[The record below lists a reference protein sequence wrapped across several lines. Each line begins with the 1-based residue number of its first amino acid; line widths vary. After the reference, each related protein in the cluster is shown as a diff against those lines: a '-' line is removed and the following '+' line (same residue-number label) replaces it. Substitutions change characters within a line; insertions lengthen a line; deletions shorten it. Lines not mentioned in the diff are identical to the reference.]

1 MKERMKLNLPPKLMV
16 FVKNL
21 NPCVTKLRVLVLC
34 FPSLTDN
41 SIYLACPLSL
51 LTWEVM
57 GAKNKNRQIERKN
70 LQTYSCTDCIDNY
83 EEGKAVNVFCH

>member
-1 MKERMKLNLPPKLMV
+1 MKERMKLNLPPKWMV

-51 LTWEVM
+51 VTWEVM
-57 GAKNKNRQIERKN
+57 GAKKTKIGKSRGKICVHTLVLIALTTMRKGR
-70 LQTYSCTDCIDNY
+70 L
-83 EEGKAVNVFCH
+83 